1 MPTEEEY
8 RWERVDDPT
17 TLQPGEYVRAMN
29 YGENS
34 ADGRVWCEGVVD
46 RVVARY
52 VRINGGGGTNVD
64 RPYFRRVAAG
74 DTWVPI
80 EPGAI
85 REGMYVRGTSLPEFS
100 VRNVEGHVDGLR
112 GDNEIHINQPG
123 RGYMYLNRRTWERR
137 VSAPEATA
145 PSTVALATPL
155 VGDRFARTFNV
166 PTQVPNNPAR
176 REPCVV
182 THMRHHPEG
191 GWVVNYD
198 HLNEDGTVRHHYGL
212 GLRVMPDGSCQPD
225 DALERTESGDV
236 SGTYEPLPAAEPQGW
251 VPVTDL
257 STLRVGDIVRATP
270 NGIGGRM
277 QARVTDRN
285 YDGYNAMT
293 THVITPSGNGEAI
306 DRTCWDS
313 SDGYYYG
320 DVGHDTEVWRG
331 PGEAPVPE
339 QGQTPDGTW
348 VDVESGLLHEGDRV
362 RYRMRGG
369 DWTEGVVASVDSDED
384 VYLAGVRDYVSG
396 GCEWQRWTLANP
408 PALDYPV
415 PDWATSLDAAKR
427 HVHERAVHL
436 FKTGDNCSG
445 GTNDFLRAAGLPLY
459 NETYPAPPDESEE
472 VKRFLI
478 EVRRAALRTADR
490 HGKDSDLVFR
500 WLDREGIVEPPRPAV
515 EYTITVKA
523 PAGTTR
529 EDVINSARQL
539 GREGWEIN

>member
-29 YGENS
+29 YGEES
-34 ADGRVWCEGVVD
+34 ADGRVWQEGVVE
-46 RVVARY
+46 RVVDVASVGARY
-52 VRINGGGGTNVD
+52 VWIYGGGGTNVD
-64 RPYFRRVAAG
+64 RPYFRRV
-74 DTWVPI
+74 T
-80 EPGAI
+80 
-85 REGMYVRGTSLPEFS
+85 
-100 VRNVEGHVDGLR
+100 
-112 GDNEIHINQPG
+112 
-123 RGYMYLNRRTWERR
+123 
-137 VSAPEATA
+137 
-145 PSTVALATPL
+145 PSTVALAAPL

-166 PTQVPNNPAR
+166 PTSANPVR
-176 REPCVV
+176 RGPCVV
-182 THMRHHPEG
+182 THVQPHAEG

-198 HLNEDGTVRHHYGL
+198 HVDDRGAVIEHYGR
-212 GLRVMPDGSCQPD
+212 GLHVMPDGSCKRENP
-225 DALERTESGDV
+225 SGDGDLT
-236 SGTYEPLPAAEPQGW
+236 GTYEPLPAAEPQGW

-293 THVITPSGNGEAI
+293 THVITPSSNGEER
-306 DRTCWDS
+306 DRTCWDT
-313 SDGYYYG
+313 DGYRYG
-320 DVGHDTEVWRG
+320 ATGHDTEVWRG

-348 VDVESGLLHEGDRV
+348 VDVESGLLNEGDRV
-362 RYRMRGG
+362 RYRRMRGD
-369 DWTEGVVASVDSDED
+369 DWTEGVVAEVDSDED

-436 FKTGDNCSG
+436 LKTGDNCSG

-478 EVRRAALRTADR
+478 EVRRAALRTAEQ
-490 HGKDSDLVFR
+490 HGKDSDLVRR
-500 WLDREGIVEPPRPAV
+500 WLEREGIVEPPRPAV

-539 GREGWEIN
+539 GRQGWEIN